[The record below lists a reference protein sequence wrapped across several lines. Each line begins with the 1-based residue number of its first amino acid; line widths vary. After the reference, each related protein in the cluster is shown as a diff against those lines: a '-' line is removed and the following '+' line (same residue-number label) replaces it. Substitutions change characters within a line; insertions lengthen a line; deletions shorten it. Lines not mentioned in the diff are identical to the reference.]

1 MCEMQWCSLANLEM
15 SSSAPP
21 SGRTVVRED
30 SAHGLRSA
38 RLGWTLIVSV
48 VDDPGHPLVSVSL

>member
-1 MCEMQWCSLANLEM
+1 M